1 MTVALEWKHYTCNCC
16 GVSYEVELERYSPT
30 PFQCEGCLPHRDA
43 ATQQELL
50 AQREDHKRLWALNM
64 EEMQDRIEKAERRT
78 ESVYHT
84 RGLALAALNRINAAH
99 DMRPDGSCSCRS
111 SRARL
116 VRSSRRNRL
125 LANVIRAYDARE
137 QKRLARIRREE
148 GRDEYGDEWDGFIDE
163 RVVTPP
169 KIDPEVSETG

>member
-1 MTVALEWKHYTCNCC
+1 VALEWKHYTCNCC

-30 PFQCEGCLPHRDA
+30 PFQCDGCLPHRDA

-84 RGLALAALNRINAAH
+84 RGLALAALNQINATHA
-99 DMRPDGSCSCRS
+99 MRPDGSCSCRVKS
-111 SRARL
+111 CKVGPILAED
-116 VRSSRRNRL
+116 RL
-125 LANVIRAYDARE
+125 LASVIRAYDARE
-137 QKRLARIRREE
+137 QRRLARIRREE
-148 GRDEYGDEWDGFIDE
+148 GWDEYAAEWDGFIDE
-163 RVVTPP
+163 RVVTPA
-169 KIDPEVSETG
+169 KFDPEASETG